1 MRAPGLLPVS
11 LIVGVVAVG
20 CGRSALPIAS
30 GGPAATDGGVDAQQ
44 GDSGSEP
51 SADAEA
57 AADAETDAPDVQ
69 QPAADCGAAAGLIT
83 LASGQKGLRGLA
95 IDQANI
101 YWLLN
106 TSASGQN
113 GTVTVMKESLCGGPV
128 STLAT
133 VPGNAGSSLVTDG
146 REVYWAEKG
155 VVVNAIQETPNALFS
170 VPVEGGAVSTLW
182 SSLEGEY
189 LRSLAVDPT
198 GVYGTVWPG
207 TALVRVPLAGGT
219 TTTFASGLYA
229 PEGLTVAGTMVY
241 WVAVDEYSGGMPPKP
256 GALLAMPIGGGTPVT
271 FAQGGADPGEVVT
284 NSTNLIWTSGGTD
297 PSSQISAL
305 VTEPLAGGATT
316 TLAGPFTYWPLG
328 AIAADNASVYFGV
341 ANPGLAPSTLM
352 KVDVTGASPPKNL
365 ASASV
370 YGLAVDSTSV
380 YWTDGVAGSV
390 MKLTPK

>member
-1 MRAPGLLPVS
+1 MRAPGLLAVS
-11 LIVGVVAVG
+11 LIVGVAAVG

-30 GGPAATDGGVDAQQ
+30 GGPAATDGG
-44 GDSGSEP
+44 DSGSEP

-57 AADAETDAPDVQ
+57 AADAEMDAPDVQ

-83 LASGQKGLRGLA
+83 LASGQKGLTRLA

-106 TSASGQN
+106 TSPNGQT
-113 GTVTVMKESLCGGPV
+113 GTVSVMKESLCGGPV

-133 VPGNAGSSLVTDG
+133 VPGLAGSTLVTDG
-146 REVYWAEKG
+146 HEVYWAAQG
-155 VVVNAIQETPNALFS
+155 VLFS

-182 SSLEGEY
+182 SSGVGNGY
-189 LRSLAVDPT
+189 LQSLAVDPT
-198 GVYGTVWPG
+198 GVYGTVAPSSG
-207 TALVRVPLAGGT
+207 ELVRVPLAGGPT
-219 TTTFASGLYA
+219 TTLASGFNEQ

-241 WVAVDEYSGGMPPKP
+241 WVEVDEYYVGNPNP

-271 FAQGGADPGEVVT
+271 FAQGGTYPGEVVA
-284 NSTNLIWTSGGTD
+284 NSTNVIWTSGGTD

-305 VTEPLAGGATT
+305 VTQPLAGGATT
-316 TLAGPFTYWPLG
+316 TLAGPLTYSSLG
-328 AIAADNASVYFGV
+328 PIAADDASVYFGF
-341 ANPGLAPSTLM
+341 ANPGLAPGTLM
-352 KVDVTGASPPKNL
+352 KVGVTGASPPKNL

-370 YGLAVDSTSV
+370 NGLAVDSTSV
-380 YWTDGVAGSV
+380 YWTDSFAGSV